1 MVVQPFDTL
10 WRMIKA
16 MPHRPAIKK
25 SKGRANRGTTSL
37 KRKARREDP
46 MREYDGLPQE
56 LRAWVAAA
64 DLPWRPKS
72 VRRSFERAL
81 AETGD
86 VRRALEELDRLQERL
101 IAKDAKKIWGE
112 VHPSVSD
119 A

>member
-1 MVVQPFDTL
+1 MTTGFGQNMRGQTNASAPT
-10 WRMIKA
+10 R
-16 MPHRPAIKK
+16 KK
-25 SKGRANRGTTSL
+25 RANLGQTSL
-37 KRKARREDP
+37 KRKRRPQDP

-64 DLPWRPKS
+64 DLPWRPGS

-86 VRRALEELDRLQERL
+86 VHRALQELDRLQERL
-101 IAKDAKKIWGE
+101 IAKDAKKVWGE
-112 VHPSVSD
+112 VHPSVAD

>member
-1 MVVQPFDTL
+1 MSSRSVTKTY
-10 WRMIKA
+10 KA
-16 MPHRPAIKK
+16 
-25 SKGRANRGTTSL
+25 RANRGTTSL
-37 KRKARREDP
+37 KRKPRREDP

-56 LRAWVAAA
+56 LRAWVATA

-86 VRRALEELDRLQERL
+86 VHEALRELDRLQERL
-101 IAKDAKKIWGE
+101 IAKDAKKVWGE
-112 VHPSVSD
+112 VHPSVSG